1 MMNIIL
7 IAPPAAGK
15 GTQAELLSKKFDI
28 PHISIGDLVRASIN
42 DEKTKDLLREGNL
55 LDDNLICCILEER
68 IQKSDCSNG
77 YILDGFPRNLN
88 QAKMYEKLIAK
99 LNFKLGIIIAIEVSK
114 DEALRRVLGRLTCN
128 TCGAVYN
135 ETEPTML
142 PNENGTCKKCG
153 SILERR
159 SDDNIES
166 FMKRFET
173 YYEETKPVID
183 YYNESHKV
191 HFIKSIN
198 IETTF
203 KQIDNIIGNEV

>member
-1 MMNIIL
+1 MSNIIL

-15 GTQAELLSKKFDI
+15 GTQAELLSIKYDI
-28 PHISIGDLVRASIN
+28 PHISIGDLVRASVT
-42 DEKTKDLLREGNL
+42 DDDTKNLLREGNL
-55 LDDNLICCILEER
+55 LDDDLICCILEKR
-68 IQKSDCSNG
+68 IQKSDCKNG
-77 YILDGFPRNLN
+77 YILDGFPRNLK
-88 QAKMYEKLIAK
+88 QAKMYEKLIYK
-99 LNFKLGIIIAIEVSK
+99 LNFDLGIIISIEVSK

-128 TCGAVYN
+128 NCGAVYN
-135 ETEPTML
+135 ETEPTMI

-173 YYEETKPVID
+173 FIEETKPVID
-183 YYNESHKV
+183 YYNESHDV

-203 KQIDNIIGNEV
+203 NEIDNIIRNEV